1 MEDKALTI
9 LMVEDNLD
17 HIELVRR
24 AFELANRN
32 DQFYA
37 FCTLREALHWLQGY
51 QPDVVIADLH
61 LPDGSGL
68 WDALTSDRPY
78 RPAWTKEAA
87 KAYIQN
93 QAGSQFD
100 PQVVETFLRLLACGE
115 IE

>member
-1 MEDKALTI
+1 MEEKPLTI

-37 FCTLREALHWLQGY
+37 FCTLREALHWLENH
-51 QPDVVIADLH
+51 QPHVIIADLH

-100 PQVVETFLRLLACGE
+100 PQVIEKFLRLLESGV